1 MIKKSIVDMF
11 RASLHG
17 QLIQPGDADYDDA
30 RRVWNGII
38 DKHPALI
45 VRCAD
50 DEDVIS
56 AVNFA
61 RTQGLLVA
69 VRGGGHNVAG
79 YGTCDEGIVIDL
91 SLMKKIEIDTVER
104 TARAQSGLMWGEF
117 DKATQVHNLATTG
130 GLVSTTGIAGFTLG
144 GGFGWLVRKY
154 GLTVDNLLLVDMVMA
169 NGQRLTANPSENADL
184 FWGVCGGGGN
194 FGVVTSFRYR
204 LHDVG
209 PLVYGGAIFYP
220 AERAKEFL
228 QFYREWTSTMPD
240 ELSTLVAFLTAPP
253 EPFVPKE
260 LIGMPMIVLVLC
272 YAGSAD
278 EGELAIKPLRTFTHP
293 EIDLI
298 GPIPYLAL
306 QTIFDATAP
315 KGINAYWKAEYLN
328 NLSDTAINVLVEHP
342 AKMKSLS
349 PFAAVHIHHWGGA
362 IERANKDATAFA
374 HRNARYVL
382 NVVGLWMEHENA
394 GKHIAWV
401 HDFSQAMQPF
411 STGQTYLNFL
421 GDEGSVRVKAAYDTK
436 SYERLVALKN
446 KYDPTNL
453 FRLNQNIM
461 PSGL

>member
-79 YGTCDEGIVIDL
+79 FGTCDEGIVIDL

-228 QFYREWTSTMPD
+228 QFY
-240 ELSTLVAFLTAPP
+240 
-253 EPFVPKE
+253 
-260 LIGMPMIVLVLC
+260 
-272 YAGSAD
+272 
-278 EGELAIKPLRTFTHP
+278 
-293 EIDLI
+293 
-298 GPIPYLAL
+298 
-306 QTIFDATAP
+306 
-315 KGINAYWKAEYLN
+315 
-328 NLSDTAINVLVEHP
+328 
-342 AKMKSLS
+342 
-349 PFAAVHIHHWGGA
+349 
-362 IERANKDATAFA
+362 
-374 HRNARYVL
+374 
-382 NVVGLWMEHENA
+382 
-394 GKHIAWV
+394 GKHRLIAGV
-401 HDFSQAMQPF
+401 IN
-411 STGQTYLNFL
+411 TY
-421 GDEGSVRVKAAYDTK
+421 VRSAWQF
-436 SYERLVALKN
+436 N
-446 KYDPTNL
+446 
-453 FRLNQNIM
+453 M
-461 PSGL
+461 